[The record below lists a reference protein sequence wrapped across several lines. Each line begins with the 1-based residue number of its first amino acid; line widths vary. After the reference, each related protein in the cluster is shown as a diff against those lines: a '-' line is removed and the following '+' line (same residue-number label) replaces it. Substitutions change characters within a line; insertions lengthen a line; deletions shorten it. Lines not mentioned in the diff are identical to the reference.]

1 MIRTEV
7 HQSKGWTTMA
17 ADTKQRMV
25 EAAAALLRDGGLV
38 AANFSDV
45 LTRSGAARGAIY
57 HHFPQGKSE
66 LTRAAVSWTG
76 DRVRANLQAL
86 RGDDASQVV
95 AAFLEAIRPVVG
107 QAAGGTSCAVAAVVL
122 EIGQRDAL
130 LTETAHAALRSW
142 IEALTGRLISA
153 GAAPVTARQVAVLLI
168 TFLEGTQVLCRA
180 AGDLAAFDD
189 ASAAIA
195 TLISTS
201 LTPTAGPTHTRPS
214 Q

>member
-1 MIRTEV
+1 MIQVNGHERGERAMTA
-7 HQSKGWTTMA
+7 GTR
-17 ADTKQRMV
+17 QRMI
-25 EAAAALLRDGGLV
+25 ESAAQLLRDGGLG

-45 LTRSGAARGAIY
+45 LARSGAARGAIY
-57 HHFPQGKSE
+57 HHFPEGKNE

-76 DRVRANLQAL
+76 HRVRANFEAL
-86 RGDDASQVV
+86 RGDDPSQVV
-95 AAFLEAIRPVVG
+95 AAFIESVRPVV
-107 QAAGGTSCAVAAVVL
+107 AEASSGTSCAVAAVVL
-122 EIGQRDAL
+122 EAGQREAL

-142 IEALTGRLISA
+142 IEALTARLVAA
-153 GAAPVTARQVAVLLI
+153 GAVPSAARQVAVLLI